1 MIPAPIV
8 KIYKTV
14 HTWTG
19 ITCGFA
25 LFIAFYA
32 GALTMFMEPVARWA
46 SPPAPGV
53 AQTPLADVP
62 ALIDKLTAAHPDVH
76 EHGFTVHLS
85 PRENLPARVTWEVEL
100 PHDESDPGHTHEH
113 AHWWAALGPGG
124 ELVARQEE
132 PSELGQFINEIH
144 MRVGIPGQWGSG
156 FMGTVSLLY
165 GVALISGLIVL
176 LPSLVKDFFALRV
189 GKNLKRMW
197 LDAHN
202 VVGITG
208 LPFHIIIATT
218 SVAFSLGAL
227 LFGAQ
232 GALIYGDKHRATM
245 QRFQAQFRPPQ
256 ATGEA
261 APLLAP
267 AQLLERV
274 QAQAPGFVPEAI
286 TYQKAGDKA
295 AVARI
300 TGHEPGYVMEHRY
313 AAVVLSAVTGEAVN
327 DSLRP
332 SQQEPWWRTTM
343 TLAGLHFGQYG
354 GAVVRWSYFLLG
366 LAGAWL
372 FYGGNLLW
380 VETRRKAQRKGSDEL
395 PTQRRDTYWLAAGT
409 VGVCLGCVAGLSLTI
424 VAGKVLYGRVEDLHA
439 WHQYVYFAVFFAST
453 AWAFARGAARAAV
466 DLLWLSAAFTLAIP
480 LVTLVAWAVP
490 STGLWAHTSAEA
502 LGVDAT
508 AFIGALCFAWMA
520 RVTARRV
527 RHGAADS
534 VWSARGAQAVAGLS

>member
-32 GALTMFMEPVARWA
+32 GALTMFMEPIARWA

-53 AQTPLADVP
+53 AQTPLDATP
-62 ALIDKLTAAHPDVH
+62 ALIDKLLAAHPEVR
-76 EHGFTVHLS
+76 EHGFTLHLAS
-85 PRENLPARVTWEVEL
+85 REDLPARVTWEVEL
-100 PHDESDPGHTHEH
+100 PHDESDPDHEH
-113 AHWWAALGPGG
+113 EHEHWWAALAPDGA
-124 ELVARQEE
+124 LVARQEE
-132 PSELGQFINEIH
+132 PSELGMFIDEIH
-144 MRVGIPGQWGSG
+144 MRVGIPGRWGAS
-156 FMGTVSLLY
+156 FMGIVSLLY
-165 GVALISGLIVL
+165 GVALVSGVIVL

-208 LPFHIIIATT
+208 LPFHIVIATT

-245 QRFQAQFRPPQ
+245 QRFQAQFRQPQ

-261 APLLAP
+261 APMLAP
-267 AQLLERV
+267 GQLLERV
-274 QAQAPGFVPEAI
+274 RAQAPGFEPEAM

-295 AVARI
+295 AVVRF
-300 TGHEPGYVMEHRY
+300 TGREPGYVMENRY
-313 AAVVLSAVTGEAVN
+313 GAVILSAVTGEVVN
-327 DSLRP
+327 DTLRP

-380 VETRRKAQRKGSDEL
+380 VETRRKAQRKAGDEL

-409 VGVCLGCVAGLSLTI
+409 VGVCLGCVAGLSATI
-424 VAGKVLYGRVEDLHA
+424 VAAKWLHGHVADLNA
-439 WHQYVYFAVFFAST
+439 WHQYVYFAVFFAAT

-466 DLLWLSAAFTLAIP
+466 ELLWLCAAATLAIP
-480 LVTLVAWAVP
+480 LTTLLAWLAP
-490 STGLWAHTSAEA
+490 STGLWAHTSAQA

-508 AFIGALCFAWMA
+508 ALIGALCFAWMA

-527 RHGAADS
+527 RSGAADS
-534 VWSARGAQAVAGLS
+534 VWSARAVA

>member
-8 KIYKTV
+8 KLYKTV

-32 GALTMFMEPVARWA
+32 GALTMFMEPIARWA

-53 AQTPLADVP
+53 AQTPLDSVP
-62 ALIDKLTAAHPDVH
+62 ALIDQLLAAHPEVR

-85 PRENLPARVTWEVEL
+85 QREDRAARVTWEVEL

-113 AHWWAALGPGG
+113 VHWWAALGADGA
-124 ELVARQEE
+124 LVARQEE

-144 MRVGIPGQWGSG
+144 MRVGIPGQWGSA
-156 FMGTVSLLY
+156 FMGVVSLLY
-165 GVALISGLIVL
+165 GVALVSGVIVL
-176 LPSLVKDFFALRV
+176 LPSLVKDFFLLRV
-189 GKNLKRMW
+189 GRNLKRMW

-208 LPFHIIIATT
+208 LPFHIVIATT

-232 GALIYGDKHRATM
+232 GLLIYGDKHRPTM
-245 QRFQAQFRPPQ
+245 QRFQAQFRQPTP
-256 ATGEA
+256 TNEA
-261 APLLAP
+261 APMLPP
-267 AQLLERV
+267 AQLLQRV

-286 TYQKAGDKA
+286 TYQRPGDKA
-295 AVARI
+295 AVARF
-300 TGHEPGYVMEHRY
+300 TGREPGYVMESRY
-313 AAVVLSAVTGEAVN
+313 GAVALSAVTGEVVN

-380 VETRRKAQRKGSDEL
+380 VETRRKAQRKGDAM
-395 PTQRRDTYWLAAGT
+395 PAQRRDTYWLAAGT

-424 VAGKVLYGRVEDLHA
+424 VAGKWLHGRVDDLHA
-439 WHQYVYFAVFFAST
+439 WYQVVYFAVFFCAV

-466 DLLWLSAAFTLAIP
+466 GLLWLCAAAALAIP
-480 LVTLVAWAVP
+480 LTTLAAALLP
-490 STGLWAHTSAEA
+490 ALGLWAHTSVQA
-502 LGVDAT
+502 LGVDVT

-520 RVTARRV
+520 HAAARRV

-534 VWSARGAQAVAGLS
+534 VWSARGTSVA